1 MRKIQIGN
9 NEYNFNAS
17 AFTILKYK
25 NDYNRELYKD
35 VKKIYDLIKPF
46 LSVENEDEQAMGMLE
61 ILDKFMLI
69 LLEMAYCMLTNE
81 SKDNKSFETW
91 LEELT
96 DLGENTR
103 WMVDILLLAM
113 SPFRKSTYT
122 PK

>member
-1 MRKIQIGN
+1 MKTIQIGN
-9 NEYNFNAS
+9 KEYNFNAS

-35 VKKIYDLIKPF
+35 VKKIYDLVKPF
-46 LSVENEDEQAMGMLE
+46 LDVEDEDEQAMGMLE

-69 LLEMAYCMLTNE
+69 LLEMAYCMLTKD

-96 DLGENTR
+96 DLGENTS
-103 WMVDILLLAM
+103 WMVGILLLAM
-113 SPFRKSTYT
+113 SPFRSSSYI